1 MNRLGYSGK
10 LVAQAINLRS
20 SMNKIS
26 SVLVVTPNCDPS
38 HWSSTNAIAAFR
50 TAIEYE
56 YRCTEYR
63 FAEYEYEYDVI
74 RYEARTFF
82 YGSA

>member
-20 SMNKIS
+20 SMNKTN
-26 SVLVVTPNCDPS
+26 SVLVVTPYCDPS

-56 YRCTEYR
+56 YRCTEY
-63 FAEYEYEYDVI
+63 E
-74 RYEARTFF
+74 
-82 YGSA
+82 